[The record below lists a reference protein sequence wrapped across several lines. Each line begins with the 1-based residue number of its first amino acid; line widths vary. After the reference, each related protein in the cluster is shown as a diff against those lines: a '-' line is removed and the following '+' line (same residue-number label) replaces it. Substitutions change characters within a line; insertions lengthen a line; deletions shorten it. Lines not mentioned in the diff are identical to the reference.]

1 MADATRLNQTAEA
14 VICSREVLIDSGPAA
29 RFVAEFNGRHLDAFA
44 IAYKGEVHAYV
55 NSCPHRG
62 TTLDWE
68 PGQVFDHSGIYLVCA
83 THGALFDPESGRCVG
98 GPCQGASLTRI
109 QVAENAGQVSL
120 VTGRLVQPHL
130 PTNSSSAPQVD

>member
-1 MADATRLNQTAEA
+1 MADEQRVADGI
-14 VICSREVLIDSGPAA
+14 ICAREQLQDSGFAA
-29 RFVAEFNGRHLDAFA
+29 RFVVEFDGRNLDAFA
-44 IAYKGEVHAYV
+44 IAFRGEVHAYV

-83 THGALFDPESGRCVG
+83 THGALFEPDSGRCVG

-109 QVAENAGQVSL
+109 QVQESAGQVL
-120 VTGRLVQPHL
+120 LALGRLVQSHP
-130 PTNSSSAPQVD
+130 PTTLAGEP